1 MERYGA
7 RRLRMTI
14 WETTRNGQLQTTHL
28 GSILFILV
36 MMDACV
42 FCRVSLKNGEEITQL
57 REKGCNTVN
66 RTSQTRN
73 DTIVTT
79 PGQVTNIK
87 KVGSQGDLETVKI

>member
-1 MERYGA
+1 
-7 RRLRMTI
+7 
-14 WETTRNGQLQTTHL
+14 
-28 GSILFILV
+28 